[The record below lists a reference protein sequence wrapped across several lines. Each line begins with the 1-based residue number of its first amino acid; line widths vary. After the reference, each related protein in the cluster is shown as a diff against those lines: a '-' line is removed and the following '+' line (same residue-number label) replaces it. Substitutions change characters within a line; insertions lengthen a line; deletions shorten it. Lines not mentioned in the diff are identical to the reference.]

1 MKKAKRIPRQIRKRN
16 FIQLKNAIRKGK
28 RLIVQLKI
36 SNLATHD
43 TAFMLNEI
51 EHWRTHWSKVYK
63 LPLKYSKIEFAKTAV
78 DYIRDCVTVQIS
90 YVYDPAQS
98 MRK

>member
-1 MKKAKRIPRQIRKRN
+1 MKKAKRIRRRVRKQN
-16 FIQLKNAIRKGK
+16 FIRLKNAIRKGK
-28 RLIVQLKI
+28 QLIVQLKI

-43 TAFMLNEI
+43 VAFMLNEI
-51 EHWRTHWSKVYK
+51 NHWRTHWSKVYK
-63 LPLKYSKIEFAKTAV
+63 LPLKYKEIAFRYTAM
-78 DYIRDCVTVQIS
+78 DFINDCITAQIS